1 LVSELL
7 QETEGGVILK
17 VKVSPGAK
25 RNQVK
30 GVDAGALKVAVTAP
44 PEKGKANEAVVEL
57 LADYFGLPRREVSI
71 LHGHTSRSKVVMLT
85 GASIEDVKAKLG
97 LLL

>member
-1 LVSELL
+1 MSELL
-7 QETEGGVILK
+7 QETKGGVILQ
-17 VKVSPGAK
+17 VKVSPGSK
-25 RNQVK
+25 HNEVK
-30 GVDAGALKVAVTAP
+30 GVGAGALKVAVTAP

-57 LADYFGLPRREVSI
+57 LADYFALPRREVSI
-71 LHGHTSRSKVVMLT
+71 LRGHTSRSKVVMLT

>member
-1 LVSELL
+1 VSELL
-7 QETEGGVILK
+7 QETGAGVVLR

-25 RNQVK
+25 RNLVK

-44 PEKGKANEAVVEL
+44 PEKGQANEAVVKL
-57 LADYFGLPRREVSI
+57 LAGYFGLPRREVVI
-71 LHGHTSRSKVVMLT
+71 LRGHTSRSKSVMLA
-85 GASIEDVKAKLG
+85 GASIGEVKAKLG

>member
-1 LVSELL
+1 MSELL
-7 QETEGGVILK
+7 QETKEGVILK

-25 RNQVK
+25 RNQIK
-30 GVDAGALKVAVTAP
+30 GVDAGVLKVAVTAP

-57 LADYFGLPRREVSI
+57 LADYFGRPRREVSI
-71 LHGHTSRSKVVMLT
+71 LRGHTSRSKTVMLA
-85 GASIEDVKAKLG
+85 GASIQEVKAKLG

>member
-71 LHGHTSRSKVVMLT
+71 LRGHTSRSKVVMLT